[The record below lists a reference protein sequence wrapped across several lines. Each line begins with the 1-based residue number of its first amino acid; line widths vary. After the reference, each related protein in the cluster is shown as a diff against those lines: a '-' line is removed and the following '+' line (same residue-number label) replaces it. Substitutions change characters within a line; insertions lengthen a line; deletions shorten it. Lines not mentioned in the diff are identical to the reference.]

1 MCVLAPRTHTHA
13 PLACARAERYTC
25 CALSVVARR
34 VVYSGRVCGSR
45 VLRSCT
51 GTPQCSPSLTL
62 MWAYAHPC
70 MATHALPSQRLC
82 AHTLAHT
89 PVVDGQMRGPQAP
102 VRQAPSASR
111 NALSRHSPRTC
122 NSSSCQGWCVIT
134 PIRCVSL
141 RERRFPNSQ
150 HTVCDT

>member
-1 MCVLAPRTHTHA
+1 MCVPAPHTHTHA
-13 PLACARAERYTC
+13 PLACARAERSTP
-25 CALSVVARR
+25 VVRSAW
-34 VVYSGRVCGSR
+34 SWSLAGSSIAGEFADSR

-70 MATHALPSQRLC
+70 MATHALPSPRLC
-82 AHTLAHT
+82 THTLAHT

-134 PIRCVSL
+134 PIRCVS
-141 RERRFPNSQ
+141 RRRVQRSA
-150 HTVCDT
+150 TRS